1 MTKIKYLIY
10 YLFVDEHG
18 KGHLD
23 RCKYLYNLLITRTN
37 IEKEELLLYQGSLD
51 DLEPEISHV
60 EFLIVDSPVIT
71 NELIKLFEVSQCR
84 ILLSPV
90 FDGELIFDYS
100 FLSKNPPVN
109 KIWKSRQESLIPP
122 LLKQPKQ
129 YDLSSRSSERVLV
142 CFSGGGWIPDNALLI
157 INCLFHSN
165 FNITVVSKNVPF
177 IQRLRKKYK
186 EDLGGGIHL
195 QHKIDFDNEIDRFD
209 FFVGGSGLMLDKA
222 ILLSKICL
230 SIVPSKFI
238 WKLNIYIRGNMVYH
252 LIDGEPF
259 DCNVLISNFNDREKL
274 IEMKK
279 NIGIFLDGGT
289 NNFSNLF
296 KVLGVKYEYNS

>member
-1 MTKIKYLIY
+1 
-10 YLFVDEHG
+10 
-18 KGHLD
+18 
-23 RCKYLYNLLITRTN
+23 
-37 IEKEELLLYQGSLD
+37 
-51 DLEPEISHV
+51 
-60 EFLIVDSPVIT
+60 
-71 NELIKLFEVSQCR
+71 
-84 ILLSPV
+84 LLSPV
-90 FDGELIFDYS
+90 FDGELAFDYS
-100 FLSKNPPVN
+100 FLSKNPPSN
-109 KIWKSRQESLIPP
+109 KIWKSRQERLIPP

-129 YDLSSRSSERVLV
+129 YDLCSGSTERVLV
-142 CFSGGGWIPDNALLI
+142 CFSGGGWIPDNALI
-157 INCLFHSN
+157 IISCLVHSN
-165 FNITVVSKNVPF
+165 FNITVVSKNESF
-177 IQRLRKKYK
+177 IQRLRKQYK
-186 EDLGGGIHL
+186 ENLGSGIYL

-279 NIGIFLDGGT
+279 NIGVFLDGGT